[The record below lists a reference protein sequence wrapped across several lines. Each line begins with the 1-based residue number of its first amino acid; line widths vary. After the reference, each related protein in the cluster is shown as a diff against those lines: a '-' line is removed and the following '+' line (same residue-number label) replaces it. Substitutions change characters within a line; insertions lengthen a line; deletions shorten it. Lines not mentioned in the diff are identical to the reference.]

1 MHKSNQIKSNQI
13 KSNQIKSN
21 SIILLFSFLFCGI
34 FLTLTSCKNF
44 LNAADV
50 AEEIKEAIEI
60 ANSTPTTIYIEAPKD
75 SGTLSQTQV
84 KVKRKESFDL
94 KFIPSDNW
102 KFITWEVFDPT
113 TETIVQDYIKF
124 DDKTKTEVK
133 AKLIKAADKLIIR
146 PKCLELPAVLSY
158 TPSSESSYYTFTP
171 IVITFNRQMENPDT
185 PAANSIFKYDANNI
199 SLKVD
204 NTPVNDYFE
213 DPVIDSTK
221 TILTL
226 TPKGNEFLKFIN
238 DRNLPY
244 VDVNVSFGSAIAFQ
258 EDSLTLPL
266 IKNDNSTIYVRYK
279 GERETEP
286 PKIVDYF
293 VTNKPFTLATVD
305 SISDE
310 DKFLFKQWENFTE
323 EDGFRNCVSDSFYI
337 YGYCNDIDSGIDS
350 VQLSLTRENKTETY
364 LYTREKNNMEYEDL
378 ENGYFKF
385 CINLAI
391 GFINQAT
398 TIYYSD
404 IEMIVTDKT
413 GNETKSKSLSYTN
426 FNRIVSFISSKTNN
440 DKPGIT
446 IEKLEMSQRKFL
458 YVDGGRLV
466 IVCIL

>member
-1 MHKSNQIKSNQI
+1 
-13 KSNQIKSN
+13 
-21 SIILLFSFLFCGI
+21 
-34 FLTLTSCKNF
+34 
-44 LNAADV
+44 
-50 AEEIKEAIEI
+50 
-60 ANSTPTTIYIEAPKD
+60 
-75 SGTLSQTQV
+75 
-84 KVKRKESFDL
+84 
-94 KFIPSDNW
+94 
-102 KFITWEVFDPT
+102 
-113 TETIVQDYIKF
+113 
-124 DDKTKTEVK
+124 
-133 AKLIKAADKLIIR
+133 
-146 PKCLELPAVLSY
+146 
-158 TPSSESSYYTFTP
+158 
-171 IVITFNRQMENPDT
+171 MENPDT